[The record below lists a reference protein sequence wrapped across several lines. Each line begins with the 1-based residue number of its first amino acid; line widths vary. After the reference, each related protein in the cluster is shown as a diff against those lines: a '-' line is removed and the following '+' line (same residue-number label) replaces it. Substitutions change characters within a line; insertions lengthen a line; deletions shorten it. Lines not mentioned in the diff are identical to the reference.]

1 MWKLFFFLLC
11 LQILVVPSQGQ
22 KGDSLIQLVNQEIH
36 TAEDLQAYLDVLP
49 LLKNVTHQQR
59 IDYRKK
65 AMAASLRL
73 QEIDIY
79 SESVF
84 VLSNFYQYLDS
95 LSASIGVLQ
104 EGLEITRGKGHPSM
118 IDMANDI
125 AIVYCLFS
133 AYDQALEYYIHSI
146 EYADSLK
153 LENSKSYA
161 LGNMGQIYIYKGDY
175 ETAKGYIQEALDLTR
190 SSKAP
195 DYETGLAFEHRRLGR
210 IYQLLGQVDT
220 AIWHFHQSRDFAKA
234 VKDSALLATAY
245 LKLSQLHLENNRIE
259 LSMSLQDSAYQL
271 STNFG
276 RFTLN
281 RLYLNHA
288 KIKLMQEDISEAKNL
303 LKQISLKDLNYEE
316 KTEYYDLQLQCDQ
329 VVGDYRALVAHQQAL
344 FEVKEQLQ
352 STQKERHMAF
362 LEAQFKNAQKERK
375 IFELEQKALYN
386 EATIHRQR
394 ALVIAS
400 LLFLLL
406 LVGIALFMY
415 HNNRQKRKFNIAL
428 RKQVADQTS
437 QLKQVNRELR
447 QFNNILSHDLKEPLR
462 NLVSFSTLIR
472 RRFPENDKK
481 LQDYLDIIVNSGQQL
496 HSLVNDVIA
505 YQKISDTKGEIS
517 TVSTADLL
525 KEVEYAIK
533 DSCGFKENFIQYCD
547 LPVVQSSKPLLFAI
561 FKELIENG
569 LTYNES
575 QSPQVILEYTN
586 TPDQHFFNFKDNG
599 IGIDKAYFSYIFQMF
614 KRLNKRDQY
623 PGSGLGLALCR
634 KLAKRI
640 GGELQ
645 LIDSTPGVGSVF
657 QLAIPR

>member
-1 MWKLFFFLLC
+1 MLL
-11 LQILVVPSQGQ
+11 VPSHGQ
-22 KGDSLIQLVNQEIH
+22 KGDSLIQLLNQEIY
-36 TAEDLQAYLDVLP
+36 TVEDLQAYLDVLP
-49 LLKNVTHQQR
+49 LLEDVTHQQR

-65 AMAASLRL
+65 VMVASLRL
-73 QEIDIY
+73 QQIDSY

-84 VLSNFYQYLDS
+84 ILSNFYQYLDS
-95 LSASIGVLQ
+95 LSASIGVLKQ
-104 EGLEITRGKGHPSM
+104 GLEVTRRKGHPSM

-133 AYDQALEYYIHSI
+133 AYDQALDYYIRSI
-146 EYADSLK
+146 EYADSLG
-153 LENSKSYA
+153 LESSKSYA

-175 ETAKGYIQEALDLTR
+175 GKAKEYIQESLNLTLA
-190 SSKAP
+190 SKP
-195 DYETGLAFEHRRLGR
+195 SDYQTGLAFEHRRLGR
-210 IYQLLGQVDT
+210 IYQKLGQVDT
-220 AIWHFHQSRDFAKA
+220 AIWHFHQSRDFARV

-245 LKLSQLHLENNRIE
+245 LRLSQLHLENNRIE
-259 LSMSLQDSAYQL
+259 LSTSLQDSAYLL
-271 STNFG
+271 SSNFG
-276 RFTLN
+276 RYTLN

-288 KIKLMQEDISEAKNL
+288 KISLAQEEIGEAQSL

-316 KTEYYDLQLQCDQ
+316 KTEYYDLHLQCDQ
-329 VVGDYRALVAHQQAL
+329 LAGDYQAFAAHQQAL

-375 IFELEQKALYN
+375 IFELEQKALYS
-386 EATIHRQR
+386 EAVIHRQR
-394 ALVIAS
+394 AIVIAS
-400 LLFLLL
+400 LSFLLL

-415 HNNRQKRKFNIAL
+415 HNNQQKRKFNVAL

-496 HSLVNDVIA
+496 HTLVNDVIV
-505 YQKISDTKGEIS
+505 YQKISDTEGEIS
-517 TVSTADLL
+517 TVSTAELL
-525 KEVEYAIK
+525 KEITYVIK
-533 DSCGFKENFIQYCD
+533 DGSELKDNFIQYFD
-547 LPVVQSSKPLLFAI
+547 LPIVQSSKPLLFTI

-575 QSPQVILEYTN
+575 QSPQVILEYTS
-586 TPDQHFFNFKDNG
+586 TPDQHIFNFKDNG